1 MHLAI
6 AGDVL
11 VKVHNLHELN
21 ERCAA
26 VKQANALADQDV
38 AEHAADDA
46 AQQRQEYRPFFS
58 QTDSLLQQLLGLY
71 QELVKKK
78 IYNVKKPTAAASA
91 LRGMY
96 KRFCEHHKLP
106 FDEKFH
112 EFVLE

>member
-11 VKVHNLHELN
+11 VKFHNLHELN

-26 VKQANALADQDV
+26 VKQADALADHDV
-38 AEHAADDA
+38 AAHAADDA

-71 QELVKKK
+71 QELVKKN
-78 IYNVKKPTAAASA
+78 IYNVKKPTRVANA

-96 KRFCEHHKLP
+96 KQFCEHYKLP
-106 FDEKFH
+106 FDEKFQ
-112 EFVLE
+112 EFVLK